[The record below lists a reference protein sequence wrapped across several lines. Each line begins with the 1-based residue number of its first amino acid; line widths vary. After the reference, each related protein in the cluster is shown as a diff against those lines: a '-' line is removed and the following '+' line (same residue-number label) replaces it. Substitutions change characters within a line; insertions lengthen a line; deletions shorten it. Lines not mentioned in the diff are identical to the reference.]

1 MVLEIARWLFVVH
14 GEIEW
19 YLVVHGIVGCLF
31 VILEVVERL

>member
-1 MVLEIARWLFVVH
+1 MVLEIARWLFVVQ

-19 YLVVHGIVGCLF
+19 YSVVHGILGCLF

>member
-1 MVLEIARWLFVVH
+1 MVLEIARRLFVVQ

-19 YLVVHGIVGCLF
+19 YSVVHGIVGCLF